1 VHQAVD
7 DANEL
12 LAKSFHLVSAK
23 QQTTPEDTMKKLT
36 NKLSLAL
43 VAGLISFTT
52 LQHADACSRILV
64 ETGNGS
70 YITARSMDW
79 IDPNLP
85 SDLWIF
91 PQGIKRNGGG
101 SENELTWTSKY
112 GSVITAFYG
121 SASADGMNEKGLVG
135 GMQYLSHSD
144 YGDPAETGKP
154 TISIGA
160 WLQYFL
166 DNFATVEEAVA
177 AMQDP
182 PFTIVSKPVENGVA
196 AEIHMAISDATGDSA
211 IFEYID
217 GELVIH
223 HGRQYNIMTND
234 PDFSTQLKLL
244 EYWKRV
250 DGDTF
255 LPGTLSATDRL
266 VRLDYMLNRLQKFE
280 DQNMSLASVFSVI
293 RNISPPIGMNSPKYP
308 MSSITLWRTVSDHNA
323 RTYYFDSAVHPSVFW
338 VDLKK
343 VNLKPGAKTMTL
355 KVLKDKPLAGEV
367 SSQFKAAEPF
377 KFL

>member
-1 VHQAVD
+1 MK
-7 DANEL
+7 E
-12 LAKSFHLVSAK
+12 
-23 QQTTPEDTMKKLT
+23 TMKKLK
-36 NKLSLAL
+36 NGLCLAL
-43 VAGLISFTT
+43 ATGLVVSTT
-52 LQHADACSRILV
+52 LLPANACSRILV

-70 YITARSMDW
+70 YITGRSMDW
-79 IDPNLP
+79 IDPDLA

-91 PQGIKRNGGG
+91 PQGVERNGGG
-101 SENELTWTSKY
+101 SDNELTWTSKY

-121 SASADGMNEKGLVG
+121 TASADGMNEKGLAG

-144 YGDPAETGKP
+144 YGDPAVTGKP

-196 AEIHMAISDATGDSA
+196 AEIHMAISDPTGDSA

-223 HGRQYNIMTND
+223 HGREYNIMTND

-244 EYWKRV
+244 EYWKGV
-250 DGDTF
+250 NGDKF
-255 LPGTLSATDRL
+255 LPGTLNPTDRL
-266 VRLDYMLNRLQKFE
+266 VRLDWMLNRLQKFE
-280 DQNMSLASVFSVI
+280 DQNMSLASVFSVM
-293 RNISPPIGMNSPKYP
+293 RNISPPIGMNSPENP
-308 MSSITLWRTVSDHNA
+308 MSSITLWRTVTDHNA
-323 RTYYFDSAVHPSVFW
+323 RTYYFDSAVSPSVFW
-338 VDLKK
+338 VDLNK
-343 VNLKPGAKTMTL
+343 VDLQPGAKVMTL
-355 KVLKDKPLAGEV
+355 KVSKDRPLSGEV
-367 SSQFKAAEPF
+367 SSQFEQAEPF
-377 KFL
+377 VFL

>member
-1 VHQAVD
+1 MK
-7 DANEL
+7 NM
-12 LAKSFHLVSAK
+12 
-23 QQTTPEDTMKKLT
+23 MKKLT
-36 NKLSLAL
+36 NGLRLAL
-43 VAGLISFTT
+43 ATGLLFSTT
-52 LQHADACSRILV
+52 LQSANACSRVLA

-70 YITARSMDW
+70 FITARSMDW
-79 IDPNLP
+79 VDPNLT

-91 PQGIKRNGGG
+91 PQGMERNGGG
-101 SENELTWTSKY
+101 SDNELTWTSKY
-112 GSVITAFYG
+112 GSVITSFYG
-121 SASADGMNEKGLVG
+121 TASADGMNEKGLVG

-144 YGDPAETGKP
+144 YGDPAKTGKP

-166 DNFATVEEAVA
+166 DNYATVAEAVA

-182 PFTIVSKPVENGVA
+182 PFTIVSKPVKNGIA

-223 HGRQYNIMTND
+223 HGREYNIMTND

-244 EYWKRV
+244 EYWKKV
-250 DGDTF
+250 DGDKF
-255 LPGTLSATDRL
+255 LPGTLNPTDRL

-280 DQNMSLASVFSVI
+280 DQNMALASVFSLM
-293 RNISPPIGMNSPKYP
+293 RNISPPIGMNSPENP

-323 RTYYFDSAVHPSVFW
+323 RTYYFDSAVSPSVFW
-338 VDLKK
+338 IDLNKVDLQ
-343 VNLKPGAKTMTL
+343 PGAKVMTL
-355 KVLKDKPLAGEV
+355 KVSKDRPLAGEV
-367 SSQFKAAEPF
+367 SSQFEEAEPF
-377 KFL
+377 EFL

>member
-1 VHQAVD
+1 M
-7 DANEL
+7 NT
-12 LAKSFHLVSAK
+12 
-23 QQTTPEDTMKKLT
+23 QQTLENAMKKLK
-36 NKLSLAL
+36 NGLGLAL

-70 YITARSMDW
+70 YITARTMDW
-79 IDPNLP
+79 IDPELS
-85 SDLWIF
+85 SDIWIF

-101 SENELTWTSKY
+101 SKNELTWTSKY

-121 SASADGMNEKGLVG
+121 TASADGMNEKGLVG

-144 YGDPAETGKP
+144 YGDPAKTGKP

-166 DNFATVEEAVA
+166 DNFATVEEAVS

-196 AEIHMAISDATGDSA
+196 AEIHMAISDETGDSA

-223 HGRQYNIMTND
+223 HGREYTIMTND

-244 EYWKRV
+244 EYWKRAG
-250 DGDTF
+250 GDNF
-255 LPGTLSATDRL
+255 LPGTLSPTDRL
-266 VRLDYMLNRLQKFE
+266 VRLDYMQNRLRKFE
-280 DQNMSLASVFSVI
+280 DQNMALASVFSLA
-293 RNISPPIGMNSPKYP
+293 RYISPPIGMNSPEHP
-308 MSSITLWRTVSDHNA
+308 MSAITLWRTVSDHSA
-323 RTYYFDSAVHPSVFW
+323 RTYYFDSAVSPSVFW
-338 VDLKK
+338 LDLNKVDLQ
-343 VNLKPGAKTMTL
+343 PGAKVMTL
-355 KVLKDKPLAGEV
+355 KVSKDRPLAGEV
-367 SSQFKAAEPF
+367 SSQFEEAEPF
-377 KFL
+377 EFL